1 MYALFTDALQT
12 LKLRMHTYYK
22 SFILRIYEKTVW
34 ENLFKMV
41 TCWQQQFAASIQQQ
55 KLRLNL
61 NFMIEKV
68 NTQNMDLNDRS
79 GCYFDVFLI
88 YV

>member
-55 KLRLNL
+55 KLRL
-61 NFMIEKV
+61 K
-68 NTQNMDLNDRS
+68 RS
-79 GCYFDVFLI
+79 IHKIWISMTGVVVILTFS
-88 YV
+88 